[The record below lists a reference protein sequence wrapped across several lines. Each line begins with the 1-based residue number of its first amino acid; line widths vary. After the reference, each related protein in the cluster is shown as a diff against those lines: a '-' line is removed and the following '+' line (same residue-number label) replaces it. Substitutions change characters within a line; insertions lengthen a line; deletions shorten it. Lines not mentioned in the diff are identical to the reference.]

1 MVAVLLNRRRALRD
15 AVIMLGVAGVL
26 TVAVAD
32 SGSRDVVQRVDDWW
46 LERMVSIRNEPLTW
60 CCELLSVL
68 GSAVVMWPLRLVAV
82 GLLVVRRRYV
92 QLGAFVLAILTSELC
107 IGPLKALIDRPRPPD
122 PLVATSGASFPSGH
136 AIAAAVTAAG
146 LVIALLPPGRARL
159 RWEIQ
164 AGLITFVMAMSRVY
178 LGAHWL
184 SDVVA
189 GSLMG
194 LGLALWWPAVFEEA
208 RSRRRAGRPRV
219 GT

>member
-1 MVAVLLNRRRALRD
+1 MLLNRRRALRD
-15 AVIMLGVAGVL
+15 AAIMLGVAGIL
-26 TVAVAD
+26 TLAVAD
-32 SGSRDVVQRVDDWW
+32 PSSKEVLQHVDDWW
-46 LERMVSIRNEPLTW
+46 LDLMVTIRNEPFTRF
-60 CCELLSVL
+60 CELLSVL
-68 GSAVVMWPLRLVAV
+68 GSGAVMWPLRLVAV
-82 GLLVVRRRYV
+82 GLLLVRRRYV

-107 IGPLKALIDRPRPPD
+107 IGPLKALIERPRPPD
-122 PLVATSGASFPSGH
+122 ALVATSGYSFPSGH

-146 LVIALLPPGRARL
+146 LVIALLPPGRGRL
-159 RWEIQ
+159 HWEIQ

-194 LGLALWWPAVFEEA
+194 LGLALLWPAVFEEVRA
-208 RSRRRAGRPRV
+208 RRRAGRPRV